1 MDRYWRQVKYGL
13 QCKKESR
20 FLACKTVPCADV
32 EISRTGP
39 VLGEEAKFNF
49 EKLCL
54 RYSRSSN
61 NVLFNIVSS

>member
-1 MDRYWRQVKYGL
+1 MDRYWRQVRYDL

-20 FLACKTVPCADV
+20 FLACTTVSFADV
-32 EISRTGP
+32 EISRTES

-61 NVLFNIVSS
+61 DVLFNIVS